1 MKLPLFV
8 ALSLVSLFASANEP
22 ANPPANQAAAPAV
35 SAGQTAQYDYSEDLD
50 IAKVVRITSA
60 NNPANPCA
68 PVKAK
73 MEYIDSKGVTHKLE
87 YTRLGDACEH
97 G

>member
-8 ALSLVSLFASANEP
+8 ALSLTSLFAFAGEPGSPQTSTATSA
-22 ANPPANQAAAPAV
+22 
-35 SAGQTAQYDYSEDLD
+35 QTAQYDYSEDLD

-60 NNPANPCA
+60 NNAANPQ
-68 PVKAK
+68 
-73 MEYIDSKGVTHKLE
+73 MEYIDSKGVAHKLK

-97 G
+97 S

>member
-1 MKLPLFV
+1 MKFPLFV
-8 ALSLVSLFASANEP
+8 ALSLVSLFASASEP
-22 ANPPANQAAAPAV
+22 ANSTANPANAPA
-35 SAGQTAQYDYSEDLD
+35 ATAEQTTQYDYSEDLD

-60 NNPANPCA
+60 SNPANPCA

-73 MEYIDSKGVTHKLE
+73 MEYVDSKGVAHKLE

-97 G
+97 S

>member
-8 ALSLVSLFASANEP
+8 ALSLTSLFAFAGEPGSSRTSA
-22 ANPPANQAAAPAV
+22 AT
-35 SAGQTAQYDYSEDLD
+35 SAQTAQYDYSEDLD

-68 PVKAK
+68 PVKAQ
-73 MEYIDSKGVTHKLE
+73 MEYIDSKGVAHKLE

-97 G
+97 S

>member
-22 ANPPANQAAAPAV
+22 ATQPAAAAPA
-35 SAGQTAQYDYSEDLD
+35 AAAEQTAQYDYSEDLD
-50 IAKVVRITSA
+50 IAKVVRVSSA

-68 PVKAK
+68 PVKAH

-97 G
+97 S